1 MLAELAIDD
10 LLLIAAARLR
20 FSSGLNVI
28 TGETG
33 AGKTLL
39 AQALGLLMGQ
49 KAGPDLVRAGASCAV
64 VQALF
69 EDPGD
74 ARQASTTREVAVG
87 REIPSEGRA
96 RAYLDGR
103 FSSAAAVEEV
113 VRDRVAF
120 YGQLEHAH
128 LLHLERQMDL
138 LDASAPAVLPRL
150 AEAFREAYTAARE
163 LERRLEKAQAEAH
176 ERAREAGLL
185 DFQVAEIDAAA
196 PAPGEDED
204 LAAERLRQRHAEK
217 LLERVGGALTL
228 LSGESESAGLDQVR
242 SARHLVD
249 EAAAIDPAVQ
259 PFAERLLAAA
269 AELEDTAYALQDYVE
284 SLDTDA
290 ERRDAVERRHDVL
303 QGLRRK
309 YGSTIAEVLAYR
321 DTASAR
327 LEALRAEQA
336 DAEGLEERLAAAREL
351 ALAAAGSLSAARREH
366 AGALAAQVT
375 AELHALAMP
384 HARFEVAMTS
394 RGDGWEALTR
404 QGADDV
410 ELLFSANPGMPLR
423 PLRETASGGELSRA
437 MLALKSVAMLGTEV
451 GTLIF
456 DEVDTGIGGVT
467 AGGVGERLARLAERT
482 QIICITHLPQVCAFA
497 DRHFAIVK
505 HADPEAGSTET
516 VVEQVEGP
524 ARVAELCRMLGS
536 SPDDTDARRHA
547 EGLLAR
553 AGAARR

>member
-1 MLAELAIDD
+1 MLAELTIDD

-20 FSSGLNVI
+20 FAPGLNVI

-49 KAGPDLVRAGASCAV
+49 RAGPDLVRAGASSAV
-64 VQALF
+64 VQAVF
-69 EDPGD
+69 EDAG
-74 ARQASTTREVAVG
+74 ATRQASAAHEVAVG
-87 REIPSEGRA
+87 REIPVEGRS
-96 RAYLDGR
+96 RAFLDGR

-113 VRDRVAF
+113 VRERVAF

-138 LDASAPAVLPRL
+138 LDASAPAVLPAL
-150 AEAFREAYTAARE
+150 AEEYRRAYAAARE
-163 LERRLEKAQAEAH
+163 LERRLEKAQAEAQ
-176 ERAREAGLL
+176 ERTREAGLL
-185 DFQVAEIDAAA
+185 DFQIAEIDDAAA
-196 PAPGEDED
+196 GPGEDEE
-204 LAAERLRQRHAEK
+204 LAAERRRQRHAEK

-228 LSGESESAGLDQVR
+228 LTGESESAGLDQIR
-242 SARHLVD
+242 SARQLVD
-249 EAAAIDPAVQ
+249 EAAAIDPTVR
-259 PFAERLLAAA
+259 PLAERLLAAA

-303 QGLRRK
+303 QGLKRK

-351 ALAAAGSLSAARREH
+351 ALAAGGRLSAARREH
-366 AGALAAQVT
+366 AGALAAQVS

-384 HARFEVAMTS
+384 HARFDVALTS
-394 RGDGWEALTR
+394 RGEDWEALTR

-505 HADPEAGSTET
+505 HADPEAGLTET
-516 VVEQVEGP
+516 VVEQVEGA

-547 EGLLAR
+547 ENLLAR
-553 AGAARR
+553 AGAARG